1 MLTCGSRSEGGH
13 AYGRASARDR
23 ERETKSSLGSDRV
36 VVVGLLEGVEE
47 EQEEEGGELRAMP
60 AQRSAAAARRR
71 ASFTSAKCTS
81 TCFSPPTEEPKKKK
95 EEEKKSSVF
104 SSSSSSLW
112 PCHCRSL
119 DARSLGRSVVVFSFL
134 PSFPRFATCR
144 LHLERFPSVRP
155 ASTMVHSR
163 PSTVYV
169 ERVMFRRTIVYTN
182 VVQGYTGDLTLHL

>member
-81 TCFSPPTEEPKKKK
+81 TCFSPPTEELKK
-95 EEEKKSSVF
+95 EKEKKSVSQSPPQFMAVPL
-104 SSSSSSLW
+104 SI
-112 PCHCRSL
+112 
-119 DARSLGRSVVVFSFL
+119 ARSLYSLSLLSSLCNLRTSLGEVSEF
-134 PSFPRFATCR
+134 
-144 LHLERFPSVRP
+144 RP
-155 ASTMVHSR
+155 QWST
-163 PSTVYV
+163 
-169 ERVMFRRTIVYTN
+169 
-182 VVQGYTGDLTLHL
+182 G